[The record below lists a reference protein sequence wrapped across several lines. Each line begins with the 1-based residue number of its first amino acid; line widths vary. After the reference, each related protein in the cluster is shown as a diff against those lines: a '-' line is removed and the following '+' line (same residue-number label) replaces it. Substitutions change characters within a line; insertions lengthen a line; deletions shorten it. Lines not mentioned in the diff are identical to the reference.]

1 MERTDHP
8 LSLIVVIMMLVHC
21 CLLIGSS
28 VMAATITNISTDQSA
43 LLALK
48 AHITR
53 DPNNVLA
60 KNWSSSSTTP
70 VCNWVGVT
78 CGSSHLRVTVL
89 DLSFM
94 NLTGTIPPHL
104 GNLSFLVELH
114 FHNNSFHGS
123 LPHELAR
130 LRRLKLISFGYNNLE
145 GEIPSFLGSLPYL
158 ESLYLYNNQF
168 KGPIPSS
175 IFNSS
180 SLQVLH
186 LSDNPLSGPIPNEI
200 GDLQNLEVLGLDG
213 NNCNGLLP
221 STLFNI
227 STVRL
232 IAITNNELQGSLPLS
247 TGLWVPNLEILAIG
261 GNQLSGRI
269 PNSISNASK
278 LTDLEV
284 AYNSFSGPIPYT
296 LGTLKGLKLL
306 NFAHNQ
312 LSAKSS
318 TPETN
323 FLNSLT
329 NWKSLRLLDFSDNPL
344 DVIFPNS
351 IGNISTSLQ
360 SFILR
365 NGKVG
370 GNIPQDIGNLSSL
383 TVLDLGFNELTGTIP
398 TTIGNLRQL
407 QGLYL
412 RNNNLQGTIPY
423 GLCQL
428 ESMVDLYLDDN
439 NLYGPIPSCLGNLTS
454 LRKLSLGSNN
464 LTSTIPTTLWSLSY
478 MLHVNMSSNSL
489 RGSISSDVGNLKVVT
504 MVDFSN
510 NQFSG
515 NVPSSIGSLEDLVN
529 LSLAHNELEGP
540 IPESFGKLI
549 SLEFLDLSENNLSGT
564 IPKSLE
570 AASYLKYLN
579 MSFNRLHG
587 EIPNG
592 GRFAKFSAQ
601 SFTGNE
607 ALCGAPRLQVPPC
620 KNATLPHSRNRVG
633 RIVLKYVLPAIA
645 SILFILVLLLLL
657 IRYRKGQ
664 KKPTTETDS
673 LPLATW
679 RRFSYNELVQATQGF
694 SESNLLGTGS
704 FGSVYKGTLS
714 DGTIVA
720 VKVFNMQLEGAFKSF
735 DAECEV
741 LCKIRHRNLIKVISS
756 CSNGLDFG
764 ALVLEY
770 MPHGS
775 LDKCLYSRN
784 CGLNIPQ
791 RLNIMTDVASA
802 LEYLHHSLST
812 PIVHCDLKPNNILLD
827 EDMVARVADFGIAKL
842 LNGGDSITQ
851 TMTLATIGYMAPE
864 YGFEGIVSKRGD
876 VYSYGILLLETFTRK
891 KPTDEIFAE
900 EVNLRNWVKGSFPH
914 ALLEVIDPNLL
925 SAENGQFS
933 ITKECLTSII
943 GLALDCTVESPEE
956 RINMND
962 VLPALKRI
970 KTKLE
975 KDVAQA

>member
-1 MERTDHP
+1 MLKELYLEQNDLKEIPEEISNLVGLELLNLQYNALTGSIRGAIFNMSSLKNIGFTGNKLSGNLPDNICQNFILEGLYLTDNQIAGPLPSILSQCGDLHM
-8 LSLIVVIMMLVHC
+8 LSLSSNNFSGNIPRT
-21 CLLIGSS
+21 IG
-28 VMAATITNISTDQSA
+28 
-43 LLALK
+43 
-48 AHITR
+48 
-53 DPNNVLA
+53 
-60 KNWSSSSTTP
+60 
-70 VCNWVGVT
+70 
-78 CGSSHLRVTVL
+78 
-89 DLSFM
+89 
-94 NLTGTIPPHL
+94 NLTQVT
-104 GNLSFLVELH
+104 ELY
-114 FHNNSFHGS
+114 
-123 LPHELAR
+123 LQ
-130 LRRLKLISFGYNNLE
+130 YNN
-145 GEIPSFLGSLPYL
+145 
-158 ESLYLYNNQF
+158 
-168 KGPIPSS
+168 
-175 IFNSS
+175 
-180 SLQVLH
+180 
-186 LSDNPLSGPIPNEI
+186 LSGPIPNEI
-200 GDLQNLEVLGLDG
+200 GDLQNLEVLALDG

-232 IAITNNELQGSLPLS
+232 IAITNNELQGSLPSS

-261 GNQLSGRI
+261 GNQLTGGI

-296 LGTLKGLKLL
+296 LGTLRGLKLL

-312 LSAKSS
+312 LSAKSP

-323 FLNSLT
+323 FLSSLK

-351 IGNISTSLQ
+351 IGNISASLQ

-383 TVLDLGFNELTGTIP
+383 TVLDLGFNGLTGSIP
-398 TTIGNLRQL
+398 TTIGKLRLL

-428 ESMVDLYLDDN
+428 ESMADFYLDDN
-439 NLYGPIPSCLGNLTS
+439 NLSGPIPSCLGNLTS

-489 RGSISSDVGNLKVVT
+489 SGSISSDVSNLKVVT
-504 MVDFSN
+504 AVDFSN

-515 NVPSSIGSLEDLVN
+515 NVPSSIGSLQDLVN
-529 LSLAHNELEGP
+529 LSFAHNELEGP
-540 IPESFGKLI
+540 ISESFGKLI

-579 MSFNRLHG
+579 VSFNRLHG
-587 EIPNG
+587 EIPNNG
-592 GRFAKFSAQ
+592 PFAKFSAQ

-620 KNATLPHSRNRVG
+620 KNSTLPHSRNRAG

-645 SILFILVLLLLL
+645 SILLILALLLLL
-657 IRYRKGQ
+657 IRCRKGK

-679 RRFSYNELVQATQGF
+679 RRFSYHELAKATQGF

-720 VKVFNMQLEGAFKSF
+720 VKVFNTQLEGAFKSF

-741 LCKIRHRNLIKVISS
+741 LCEIRHRNLIKVISS

-764 ALVLEY
+764 ALLLEY

-775 LDKCLYSRN
+775 LEKCLYSHN

-864 YGFEGIVSKRGD
+864 YGLEGIVSKRGD
-876 VYSYGILLLETFTRK
+876 VYSYGILLLEIFTRK

-900 EVNLRNWVKGSFPH
+900 EMNLRNWVKGSFPH

-925 SAENGQFS
+925 SAENEQFS

-956 RINMND
+956 RIKMND